1 MKLAVAAALSLCFS
15 TAAFAADPATPATT
29 AAPAATAAKFS
40 TATPIEQL
48 AANPAA
54 AAVLEANFPKITQH
68 PMYDS
73 FKAMSL
79 KDVAPMS
86 GGKITDAQLTK
97 AEADLAAI
105 K

>member
-1 MKLAVAAALSLCFS
+1 MKLAFAAALSLCLP
-15 TAAFAADPATPATT
+15 TVALAADPATPAPTT
-29 AAPAATAAKFS
+29 ASTAAKFS

-48 AANPAA
+48 AADPAA
-54 AAVLEANFPKITQH
+54 AAVLEANFPKITKH

-86 GGKITDAQLTK
+86 GGKITDAQLAKT
-97 AEADLAAI
+97 EADLAAI

>member
-1 MKLAVAAALSLCFS
+1 MKLIAVAALSLTLS
-15 TAAFAADPATPATT
+15 SAAIAADPATT
-29 AAPAATAAKFS
+29 ASAATSAKFS

-48 AANPAA
+48 AADPAA
-54 AAVLEANFPKITQH
+54 SAVLNADFPNITKH

-73 FKAMSL
+73 FKSMSL

-86 GGKITDAQLTK
+86 GGKITDAQLAK
-97 AEADLAAI
+97 AEADLAAL